1 MKKVKN
7 KPYRVTM
14 DGWDDGLFVVRTRVV
29 YAKDFTGA
37 IFEANKVT
45 SEEAERMLEGGTE
58 DITKM
63 TIKQI
68 EDISGE
74 IPEVVYERD

>member
-1 MKKVKN
+1 MKKKKN
-7 KPYRVTM
+7 KPYRVIM
-14 DGWDDGLFVVRTRVV
+14 AGWDNGLYISRSRVV
-29 YAKDFTGA
+29 YAKDIPGA

-45 SEEAERMLEGGTE
+45 SEEVERMLEGEVE
-58 DITKM
+58 DITKL

-74 IPEVVYERD
+74 IPEVVFQRD